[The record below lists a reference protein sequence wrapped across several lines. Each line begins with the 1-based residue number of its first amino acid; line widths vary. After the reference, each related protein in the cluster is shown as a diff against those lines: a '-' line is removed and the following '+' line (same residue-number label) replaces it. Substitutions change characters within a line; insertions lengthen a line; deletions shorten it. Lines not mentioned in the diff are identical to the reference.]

1 MLSKPQFQH
10 RHNNDGSF
18 DSICDTCFVTVARVK
33 AEADLTAFETQH
45 VCDPVNLY
53 WASQGFSAGTLI
65 AHGAPD
71 IIVDHD

>member
-1 MLSKPQFQH
+1 MLSTPRFPH

-33 AEADLTAFETQH
+33 VESELTVFESRH
-45 VCDPVNLY
+45 RCEPANLY
-53 WASQGFSAGTLI
+53 WASQGFSASSLI

-71 IIVDHD
+71 IIVDLD

>member
-1 MLSKPQFQH
+1 MLSELQFPH
-10 RHNNDGSF
+10 RHNNDGTY

-33 AEADLTAFETQH
+33 TEADLIQFESRH

-53 WASQGFSAGTLI
+53 WASQSFSASSLI

-71 IIVDHD
+71 MIVDAD